1 MVETLNRL
9 NILLLSLVWAFGQN
23 FASAGSSVPNVFL
36 RDFESPEFKVR
47 QRAESELLEWGRK
60 KPVES
65 MLEIFTHSQKAED
78 PEVRERCIAV
88 LRELVGDEYLNAGE
102 GYIGIALWWKDDV
115 VVLPGEDRER
125 KAVRV
130 SGVMPNTP
138 GQLAGIQGNDLIV
151 KLEGDGWKDVDA
163 TPQFREK
170 IKSKKPGSLVKMTI
184 FREGKLIDVEV
195 KLSRRPLMAD
205 HLQTLDLDAAE
216 AASKEAHFQRWLA
229 QKKLLK

>member
-1 MVETLNRL
+1 
-9 NILLLSLVWAFGQN
+9 
-23 FASAGSSVPNVFL
+23 
-36 RDFESPEFKVR
+36 
-47 QRAESELLEWGRK
+47 
-60 KPVES
+60 
-65 MLEIFTHSQKAED
+65 
-78 PEVRERCIAV
+78 
-88 LRELVGDEYLNAGE
+88 
-102 GYIGIALWWKDDV
+102 DDV
-115 VVLPGEDRER
+115 VILPGIEGEQ

-130 SGVMPNTP
+130 TGVMPNTP

-163 TPQFREK
+163 TPLFREK

-184 FREGKLIDVEV
+184 FREGNLIDVEV

>member
-1 MVETLNRL
+1 MAGTLSLL
-9 NILLLSLVWAFGQN
+9 NIWAVCLIWAFGQTLATAEN
-23 FASAGSSVPNVFL
+23 SVPNSFL
-36 RDFESPEFKVR
+36 KDFESPEFNVR
-47 QRAESELLEWGRK
+47 QQAEVRLLEWGRK
-60 KPVES
+60 QLPES
-65 MLEIFTHSQKAED
+65 MLEIFRHSQGAED
-78 PEVRERCIAV
+78 PEVRERCLAV
-88 LRELVGDEYLNAGE
+88 LRTLVGDEYLAEGE
-102 GYIGIALWWKDDV
+102 GYIGIALLWKDDV
-115 VVLPGEDRER
+115 VILPGIEGEQ

-130 SGVMPNTP
+130 TGVMPNTP

-151 KLEGDGWKDVDA
+151 KLEGDGWRDVDA
-163 TPQFREK
+163 TPLFREK